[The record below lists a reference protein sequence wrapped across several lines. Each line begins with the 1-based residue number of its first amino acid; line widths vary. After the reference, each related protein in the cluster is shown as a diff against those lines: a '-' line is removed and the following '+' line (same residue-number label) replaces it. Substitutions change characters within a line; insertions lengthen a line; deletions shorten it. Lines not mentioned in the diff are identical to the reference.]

1 MVCVSRLVRGN
12 ERSVTSA
19 ALIGV
24 SVAGAALIAAQ
35 TLWLKRRVEQT
46 SALRDE
52 VGSAE
57 VPPRKVYRTIALIV
71 VGMSLGMAVIV
82 IGDAEDVPFIL
93 GAGVIGATMVATIW
107 LSVRDGEAALRD
119 AQAERAQASASRDF

>member
-1 MVCVSRLVRGN
+1 
-12 ERSVTSA
+12 
-19 ALIGV
+19 
-24 SVAGAALIAAQ
+24 LIAAE
-35 TLWLKRRVEQT
+35 TLWVKRRVEQT

-57 VPPRKVYRTIALIV
+57 VPPRKMYRTIALIV
-71 VGMSLGMAVIV
+71 LGMSLGTAVIV
-82 IGDAEDVPFIL
+82 IGDASDASFIL

-119 AQAERAQASASRDF
+119 AQPERASSG

>member
-1 MVCVSRLVRGN
+1 VVCMSPLVRGN

-24 SVAGAALIAAQ
+24 SVAGATLIAAQ
-35 TLWLKRRVEQT
+35 TLWVKRRVEQT

-71 VGMSLGMAVIV
+71 LGMSLGTAIIA
-82 IGDAEDVPFIL
+82 IGDANDAPFIL
-93 GAGVIGATMVATIW
+93 GTGVIGATLVATIW

-119 AQAERAQASASRDF
+119 AQAKRASSG

>member
-1 MVCVSRLVRGN
+1 M
-12 ERSVTSA
+12 TSA

-24 SVAGAALIAAQ
+24 FVAGVALIAAQ
-35 TLWLKRRVEQT
+35 TLWLKRRVKQT

-71 VGMSLGMAVIV
+71 LGMSLGMAVIV
-82 IGDAEDVPFIL
+82 IGDAKDVPFTL
-93 GAGVIGATMVATIW
+93 GAGVIGATTVATIW

-119 AQAERAQASASRDF
+119 AQADRASPG

>member
-1 MVCVSRLVRGN
+1 M
-12 ERSVTSA
+12 
-19 ALIGV
+19 
-24 SVAGAALIAAQ
+24 IAAQ
-35 TLWLKRRVEQT
+35 TLWVKRRVEQT

-93 GAGVIGATMVATIW
+93 GTGVIGATMVATIW

-119 AQAERAQASASRDF
+119 AQAERASPG